1 MSLGFDAIS
10 ALPFATSGPD
20 TDVAVVVTGNSLSIT
35 IGSVGIIADSVVENL
50 DPNRLTLGTGALTIT
65 ADANHTVTGSAV
77 SLGLGAFT
85 VNIDTN
91 VTPSGNSLTLATGN
105 VTITA
110 DANISPTGNAL
121 SLDTVEPGVITW
133 NDIILQTATSGYV
146 EVTLSSGN
154 VNLSLADGDATANGK
169 NLYIKL
175 TGTLSG
181 DATLTMPASTSGG
194 NANRVFF
201 VEDGTTRGGAA
212 DSHTIKLLTAGQSA
226 STQVPL
232 PEGAKVLVYS
242 RGSVPATTLA
252 MMEKGFTEVTAASK
266 TTYTAVAGDQIGV
279 DTVANIVTITLP
291 ASPAQGDEVTIM
303 DVSASNGFGTNKCV
317 VARNG
322 SNIQGG
328 TSDLDLTTN
337 NQCVTLI
344 FTTATKGWQI
354 KTNSTS

>member
-1 MSLGFDAIS
+1 MAATFSSDLSLE
-10 ALPFATSGPD
+10 L
-20 TDVAVVVTGNSLSIT
+20 V
-35 IGSVGIIADSVVENL
+35 
-50 DPNRLTLGTGALTIT
+50 
-65 ADANHTVTGSAV
+65 
-77 SLGLGAFT
+77 
-85 VNIDTN
+85 
-91 VTPSGNSLTLATGN
+91 ATGEKAGLWGA
-105 VTITA
+105 IT
-110 DANISPTGNAL
+110 NTNL
-121 SLDTVEPGVITW
+121 QL
-133 NDIILQTATSGYV
+133 LQTAASGYV

-169 NLYIKL
+169 NLYIKV

-181 DATLTMPASTSGG
+181 DASLTMPATTSGG

-201 VEDGTTRGGAA
+201 VEDGTTRGGAG
-212 DSHTIKLLTAGQSA
+212 DSYTVTLLTTGQSA

-328 TSDLDLTTN
+328 TSDLDLTAN

>member
-1 MSLGFDAIS
+1 MASSYSTDLSLE
-10 ALPFATSGPD
+10 LVATGEK
-20 TDVAVVVTGNSLSIT
+20 AGLW
-35 IGSVGIIADSVVENL
+35 G
-50 DPNRLTLGTGALTIT
+50 TIT
-65 ADANHTVTGSAV
+65 NTNLQLLQQAV
-77 SLGLGAFT
+77 
-85 VNIDTN
+85 
-91 VTPSGNSLTLATGN
+91 
-105 VTITA
+105 
-110 DANISPTGNAL
+110 
-121 SLDTVEPGVITW
+121 
-133 NDIILQTATSGYV
+133 SGYV

-154 VNLSLADGDATANGK
+154 VDLSLADGSSSANGK
-169 NLYIKL
+169 NLYIKV

-181 DATLTMPASTSGG
+181 NASLTMPATTSGG

-201 VEDGTTRGGAA
+201 VEDGTTRGGAG
-212 DSHTIKLLTAGQSA
+212 DSYTVTLITTGQSGG
-226 STQVPL
+226 VPL

-252 MMEKGFTEVTAASK
+252 MTEKGFTTVTAASK

-291 ASPAQGDEVTIM
+291 ASPSLGDEVIIM
-303 DVSASNGFGTNKCV
+303 DVSASNGFATNKCT

-322 SNIQGG
+322 SNIQGSA
-328 TSDLDLTTN
+328 SDLDLTAN